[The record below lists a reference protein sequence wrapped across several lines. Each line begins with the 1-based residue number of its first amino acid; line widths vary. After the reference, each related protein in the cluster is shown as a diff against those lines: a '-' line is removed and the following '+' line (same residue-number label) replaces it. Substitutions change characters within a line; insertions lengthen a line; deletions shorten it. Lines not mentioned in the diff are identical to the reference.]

1 MGGRHN
7 DGSAD
12 GGKQV
17 KGGGAMNARQ
27 LRPGA
32 CYWYTGRGRRE
43 MLRYRYRE
51 LDVYLFDSD
60 DGQSVRLTA
69 ERVERYIQGR
79 A

>member
-1 MGGRHN
+1 M
-7 DGSAD
+7 
-12 GGKQV
+12 K
-17 KGGGAMNARQ
+17 ARE

-43 MLRYRYRE
+43 MLRYRE

-60 DGQSVRLTA
+60 EGQSVRLTA

>member
-1 MGGRHN
+1 
-7 DGSAD
+7 
-12 GGKQV
+12 
-17 KGGGAMNARQ
+17 MNARQ

-43 MLRYRYRE
+43 MLRYRYKE
-51 LDVYLFDSD
+51 LDRYLFDSD
-60 DGQSVRLTA
+60 EGQSVSLTA

>member
-1 MGGRHN
+1 MG
-7 DGSAD
+7 D
-12 GGKQV
+12 GGCFIQRVERDRKEELDM
-17 KGGGAMNARQ
+17 KARE

>member
-1 MGGRHN
+1 MKTS
-7 DGSAD
+7 D
-12 GGKQV
+12 
-17 KGGGAMNARQ
+17 

-32 CYWYTGRGRRE
+32 CYWYTSRVGRERVRYLYRRADGCF
-43 MLRYRYRE
+43 M
-51 LDVYLFDSD
+51 FDSD

>member
-1 MGGRHN
+1 MM
-7 DGSAD
+7 DIQKSARIIY
-12 GGKQV
+12 KNRSELYM
-17 KGGGAMNARQ
+17 KARE

>member
-1 MGGRHN
+1 MT
-7 DGSAD
+7 DIQKSARIIY
-12 GGKQV
+12 KNRSELYM
-17 KGGGAMNARQ
+17 KARE

-60 DGQSVRLTA
+60 EGQSVRLTA
-69 ERVERYIQGR
+69 DRVERYIQGR

>member
-1 MGGRHN
+1 
-7 DGSAD
+7 
-12 GGKQV
+12 
-17 KGGGAMNARQ
+17 MNAIE
-27 LRPGA
+27 LRSGA

-60 DGQSVRLTA
+60 EGQSVSLTA
-69 ERVERYIQGR
+69 DRVERYIQGR

>member
-1 MGGRHN
+1 M
-7 DGSAD
+7 
-12 GGKQV
+12 K
-17 KGGGAMNARQ
+17 ARE

-51 LDVYLFDSD
+51 LDVYLFGSD
-60 DGQSVRLTA
+60 EGQSISLTA
-69 ERVERYIQGR
+69 DRVERYIQGR

>member
-1 MGGRHN
+1 MKA
-7 DGSAD
+7 SELVP
-12 GGKQV
+12 GK
-17 KGGGAMNARQ
+17 
-27 LRPGA
+27 
-32 CYWYTGRGRRE
+32 WYMYAGRRE

-60 DGQSVRLTA
+60 EGQSVSLTA

>member
-1 MGGRHN
+1 
-7 DGSAD
+7 
-12 GGKQV
+12 
-17 KGGGAMNARQ
+17 
-27 LRPGA
+27 
-32 CYWYTGRGRRE
+32 

-60 DGQSVRLTA
+60 EGQSVRLTA